1 MQQLLQTS
9 LASCYKRTP
18 PMELMVQPSMRQG
31 FRVSCMPLPLLARIV
46 NMAATLRVLIVV
58 LAVVSVSLRRAAATT
73 VTVDEACKQHTKYPE
88 LCVKS
93 LSSAKPEAKAA
104 AEQGGLAGLAE
115 LSLSQAAQVGAE
127 TVAFVK
133 GLENTPGG
141 MPPVCLNEC
150 VAKFQ
155 GALADLQRSK
165 VAVEEAKDVG
175 AVNTWLSAAKIDG
188 DTCMNDCQKVE
199 GGGEMQIVDKIGDL
213 GKMCS
218 IAMSLTDASRN
229 RPAAA

>member
-1 MQQLLQTS
+1 MPSPS
-9 LASCYKRTP
+9 LA
-18 PMELMVQPSMRQG
+18 Q
-31 FRVSCMPLPLLARIV
+31 IV
-46 NMAATLRVLIVV
+46 NMATTLRVLIVV
-58 LAVVSVSLRRAAATT
+58 LAVFSVSLWRAAAAT

-115 LSLSQAAQVGAE
+115 LSLSQAAQVGTE

-150 VAKFQ
+150 LAKFQ

-218 IAMSLTDASRN
+218 IAMSLTDVSRN

>member
-1 MQQLLQTS
+1 MQLLQTS
-9 LASCYKRTP
+9 LASRYKRRTP
-18 PMELMVQPSMRQG
+18 PVELMVQPTMRQG
-31 FRVSCMPLPLLARIV
+31 FRVSCMPSPSLVRIV
-46 NMAATLRVLIVV
+46 NMAASLRVLIVV
-58 LAVVSVSLRRAAATT
+58 LAVVSVSLRRAAAAT

-115 LSLSQAAQVGAE
+115 LSLSQAAQVGTE

-133 GLENTPGG
+133 GLESTPGG

-150 VAKFQ
+150 LAKFQ

-199 GGGEMQIVDKIGDL
+199 GGGEMQIVNKIGDL

-218 IAMSLTDASRN
+218 IAMSITDASRN

>member
-1 MQQLLQTS
+1 MT
-9 LASCYKRTP
+9 
-18 PMELMVQPSMRQG
+18 
-31 FRVSCMPLPLLARIV
+31 
-46 NMAATLRVLIVV
+46 ATLRVLIVV
-58 LAVVSVSLRRAAATT
+58 LAVVSVSLRRAAAAT

-115 LSLSQAAQVGAE
+115 LSLSQAA
-127 TVAFVK
+127 
-133 GLENTPGG
+133 
-141 MPPVCLNEC
+141 
-150 VAKFQ
+150 Q